1 MKGAVLLGSPNAKRT
16 LYFKQAADQLG
27 LPVSLLEW
35 EEWKQNKALKPYQQ
49 SILKIDPPVWS
60 CCSLNQLKDL
70 SAEYEKDLTAMEGG
84 PWNRFFNHPQ
94 DILKLLDKRGCKK
107 RLKEANIPVTEMLEG
122 SFQTPEQLLSAMA
135 SHQMPQVFLKPV
147 SGSGAAGVT
156 AFRINPRT
164 GKAAAYTCALPTPKG
179 LINTKKLRAFYGFK
193 EVLPL
198 LEQLLCLDCIAERW
212 YPKAV
217 YQGYSYDLR
226 AVFQEGRVDF
236 LLARLSKG
244 PVTNLHLNNHPLKA
258 EALNLPRPVLAS
270 IFSLCSQAAA
280 CYPRLSSVGI
290 DILLEKGSLTPR
302 IIELNGQGDLLYED
316 IYNDNS
322 IYLHQASMMQQ
333 WITQT
338 R

>member
-1 MKGAVLLGSPNAKRT
+1 MRGVVLLGAPKTKRT
-16 LYFKQAADQLG
+16 LYFKQAADQAG

-35 EEWKQNKALKPYQQ
+35 EEWKRNKVPKLYQK
-49 SILKIDPPVWS
+49 SILKIDPPVWN
-60 CCSLNQLKDL
+60 CCSLNQLKNL
-70 SAEYEKDLTAMEGG
+70 SGEYEKDLKTLDGG
-84 PWNRFFNHPQ
+84 PWDRFFNHPQ
-94 DILKLLDKRGCKK
+94 DILELLDKRSCKK
-107 RLKEANIPVTEMLEG
+107 RLADAKIPVTEMLEG
-122 SFQTPEQLLSAMA
+122 SFQIPEQLLSAM
-135 SHQMPQVFLKPV
+135 SSRRMHQIFLKPV

-156 AFRINPRT
+156 ALRVNPRT
-164 GKAAAYTCALPTPKG
+164 GEAAAYTCALPTPKG
-179 LINTKKLRAFYGFK
+179 LINTKRLRAFYGFK

-198 LEQLLCLDCIAERW
+198 LEQLLSLDCVAERW
-212 YPKAV
+212 YPKAE
-217 YQGYSYDLR
+217 YKGFSYDLR

-258 EALNLPRPVLAS
+258 DALHLPGPVLES
-270 IFSLCSQAAA
+270 VFSLCRQAAA

-290 DILLEKGSLTPR
+290 DLLLEKGSLTPR

-322 IYLHQASMMQQ
+322 IYLHQAAMMQQ
-333 WITQT
+333 WITQM